1 MALALPVVGAEGE
14 ILKFSSLSWP
24 SQTIGTERYVH
35 PETVKAIVESVTGIT
50 RAIIS
55 CSQKSPYLPFVLL
68 LG

>member
-24 SQTIGTERYVH
+24 SQTIGT
-35 PETVKAIVESVTGIT
+35 ETVKAIVESVTGIT